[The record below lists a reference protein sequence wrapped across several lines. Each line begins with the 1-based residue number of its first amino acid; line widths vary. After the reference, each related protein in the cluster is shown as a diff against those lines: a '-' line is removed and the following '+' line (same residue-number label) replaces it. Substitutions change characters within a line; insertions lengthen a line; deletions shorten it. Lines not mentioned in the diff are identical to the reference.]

1 MKNNLNELD
10 LNLLRVLKAIVETG
24 NTHAAAEKLGISQT
38 SVSRGLAK
46 LRETFGDQ
54 LFIRKAHGV
63 EPSELAEKLA
73 EAVDEMLNPVKKVM
87 ESYNSFNPLQF
98 DGEITIA
105 MNIYF
110 LELYGDG
117 IYSALKDVLP
127 KANFKLIYWQ
137 GETLAEMLNG
147 HVDYM
152 VHFSAFPLPQEIY
165 QHKLQDI
172 DLCLVARQD
181 HPVLSLSSD
190 WEDIYHLPLA
200 RLIIDGVN
208 TKRSPIEEI
217 YLAKGYQAT
226 LSLVTHSTRVL
237 LNQLKHSDA
246 ILFGSSYMTTLDAE
260 VATYPL
266 PLLPKEVRSI
276 QVNGGY
282 LQTKRGFALNQL
294 LHQTMQT
301 FFDGL
306 TQPEQ

>member
-1 MKNNLNELD
+1 MKNNLDELD
-10 LNLLRVLKAIVETG
+10 LNLLKLLKVVVETG
-24 NTHAAAEKLGISQT
+24 KTQVAAEQLGISQT

-73 EAVDEMLNPVKKVM
+73 DAADEMLNPVKKVM
-87 ESYNSFNPLQF
+87 QSYHSFDPMKF
-98 DGEITIA
+98 DSELTIA

-110 LELYGDG
+110 LELFGDG
-117 IYSALKDVLP
+117 IFTALKQALP
-127 KANFKLIYWQ
+127 NAKFKLVYWQ
-137 GETLAEMLNG
+137 EETLSEMLNG

-152 VHFSAFPLPQEIY
+152 IHFSAFPLPQEIY
-165 QHKLQDI
+165 QHKLQGI
-172 DLCLVARQD
+172 NLCLVARKN
-181 HPVLSLSSD
+181 HPVLTKSCE
-190 WEDIYHLPLA
+190 WEDIHHLPLA
-200 RLIIDGVN
+200 RLIVDGIN

-226 LSLVTHSTRVL
+226 TSLLTHSARVL
-237 LNQLKHSDA
+237 LNQLKHSDD
-246 ILFGSSYMTTLDAE
+246 ILFGSSYMTALDDE

-266 PLLPKEVRSI
+266 PLLPKELRNI

-282 LQTKRGFALNQL
+282 LQTKRGFPLNQL

-301 FFDGL
+301 FFDGV
-306 TQPEQ
+306 TQPKQ